1 MHIREHLGEFLDFT
15 DKGISLGC
23 KSVDV
28 RDVFFR
34 DYFAALLVLL
44 DGVGDAFGNPYGG
57 ITLLSND
64 FIASHNSWVDTMAN
78 SLILNTIVS
87 FVSIAQILID
97 LKINKLLK
105 KQFTIDLTF

>member
-1 MHIREHLGEFLDFT
+1 MHLGEFLHLT
-15 DKGISLGC
+15 DECIPLGC
-23 KSVDV
+23 EAVDV
-28 RDVFFR
+28 RDIFFR
-34 DYFAALLVLL
+34 NNFTALFVLL

>member
-1 MHIREHLGEFLDFT
+1 M
-15 DKGISLGC
+15 
-23 KSVDV
+23 

-34 DYFAALLVLL
+34 NYFTALLVLF
-44 DGVGDAFGNPYGG
+44 DGMCDTLGDSYGG
-57 ITLLSND
+57 IALLPDD

>member
-1 MHIREHLGEFLDFT
+1 MRDILFRNYFT
-15 DKGISLGC
+15 
-23 KSVDV
+23 
-28 RDVFFR
+28 
-34 DYFAALLVLL
+34 ALFVLF
-44 DGVGDAFGNPYGG
+44 DGVCDALGNPYGG
-57 ITLLSND
+57 IALLPDD
-64 FIASHNSWVDTMAN
+64 FIVSHNSCVDTMAN